1 MQNWESCPLAGALL
15 EERAR
20 RFKTKSKHNILS
32 FKMWFEKWKVIKL
45 LKNFSWKRVWKVTN
59 RQLSLCCKVRK
70 GIFYPFWLKF
80 RLWKANS
87 DSTVHKVA
95 WSIQSSSS
103 QCAKREYCNILF
115 DFVTMTIVGPL
126 RSLALLCQSYLS
138 RTYLM
143 SHKLGNSTKNP
154 SCFN

>member
-1 MQNWESCPLAGALL
+1 MKKKQKQVF
-15 EERAR
+15 EE
-20 RFKTKSKHNILS
+20 FLVKMCLKKTI
-32 FKMWFEKWKVIKL
+32 WQ
-45 LKNFSWKRVWKVTN
+45 FSIVLQGK
-59 RQLSLCCKVRK
+59 K

-80 RLWKANS
+80 RQWKANS
-87 DSTVHKVA
+87 ENTVHKVA

-103 QCAKREYCNILF
+103 QCAKREHCNILF

-143 SHKLGNSTKNP
+143 SHKLGNSTKNTYLVVLIRLGKFYFCIYQEITLQHRKYP
-154 SCFN
+154 MKKVDF